1 MMHAC
6 LDMTILVYR
15 ACTQGRCNRKLFA
28 IRTWEKYWKC
38 NNIFSFFFAEIVR
51 VGDCLLFAVCCAQRK
66 SKVAK
71 WSEFAKNCEETWR
84 KTKTEI
90 DRFVYS
96 ARNCVWVSYTDS
108 ELLWVYYSIRW
119 TDEWYRKCDD
129 NAYAVWLEEPAVRF
143 IRRYNAQL
151 QFGFSTK
158 CRSNYV

>member
-1 MMHAC
+1 MHALMWQFLC
-6 LDMTILVYR
+6 IEHAHRGDAIENYL
-15 ACTQGRCNRKLFA
+15 LFGL
-28 IRTWEKYWKC
+28 EK
-38 NNIFSFFFAEIVR
+38 NIGNVIIFSLFFFAEIVR